1 MSQVLADKI
10 SDAELEVMKLLWRAD
25 DALPIQVIRTTL
37 QKTSNWEATTIKT
50 MVNRLL
56 QKGVIR
62 QEKRDV
68 FYYSPLVSE
77 EEYNKW
83 ATKNLIWKLFDGS
96 AVNFIASLV
105 RTEELTRNDIEEL
118 RTIFKMKE

>member
-83 ATKNLIWKLFDGS
+83 ATKNLIGKLFDGS

-118 RTIFKMKE
+118 RAIFKMKE

>member
-83 ATKNLIWKLFDGS
+83 ATKNLIGKLFDGS